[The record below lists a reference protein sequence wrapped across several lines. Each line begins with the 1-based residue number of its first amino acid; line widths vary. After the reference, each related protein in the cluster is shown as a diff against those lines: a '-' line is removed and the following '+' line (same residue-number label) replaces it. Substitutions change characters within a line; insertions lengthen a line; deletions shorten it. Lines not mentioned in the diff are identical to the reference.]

1 MQNYYDLLGVSR
13 DASPR
18 VITSAYRRLARQ
30 NHPDLRG
37 STDIMSQLNEGYSI
51 LLDPERRAVL
61 DAQYEEMQ
69 QDGEVNAEATVV
81 DGYLDSRSE
90 SFSASF
96 KRQHE
101 SLTQRYQSHPLAE
114 GDMARQH
121 LQTIGTPMDI
131 FLTSPLPGLQS
142 IIQGDFTIDKVR
154 RITLYAEQAPDMQLP
169 ILLNFFQ
176 SVAYRRATWQA
187 FTQDWKHIAEGHGEA
202 EINSLLSRFEGE
214 EKTAAEVES
223 TRQQFIQEDANSTM
237 GRELN
242 AKLREARL
250 LHRYETDI
258 NAYFHEQSIRDTAY
272 QVLNWIPALAGRVD
286 KEVLINLFMR
296 AALLFQLSS
305 FNAGSANERMADENL
320 SLQLLMTAYTFAHD
334 MAPYFELSTL
344 VTILKCLSAHTYVL
358 PEMKNIFEALTHR
371 VDVLVDV
378 FPFYTSV
385 ESNIDISNHH
395 RETVFWMR
403 RYLNAL
409 LEKALTNPQTLFI
422 PKEKVLYYGYEG
434 LLKNWLTPISYPEVT
449 IQLRLNLMLALLA
462 KNGHRD
468 FNHVTQLL
476 SAPSVFVDRDEDGWM
491 RRDRGLPVP
500 NLPALGQF
508 KSLDGMEFNPD
519 TGEIKFQLTPWR
531 SGMPAHDKL
540 FTLADL
546 GTLFSKHLG
555 AAFFSL
561 DPADPDMQY
570 HPFNQMRF
578 APAVL
583 EGTSLI
589 QTMFLTDYVLKFLTV
604 SQEVQGQAPFA
615 FRSVNTLL
623 EGLPAHLKA
632 IVHDFHAA
640 PQHKHAVHRFWI
652 EATAANY
659 AMNTTGYNYSQVT
672 QVVVPEVKM
681 VVKKHAM
688 ERDAYGNLMD
698 TEKEDEGWPLIIFQR
713 GQYRNLQEA
722 LRTLEGDA
730 IIFFKR
736 EGATWVTV
744 WEDEELSTDILLPEE
759 SRASFLLLKQT
770 CGSTGK
776 IEINTKNA
784 SSIYALTRQVT
795 RILGKAHRFSSEYVF
810 AESLTEHYQE
820 FSQYFPEFA
829 RLRAFSQIMIFVRL
843 LEPVYEKNKAE
854 ITGIEE
860 RLSDVAF
867 WNNAR
872 SEAEANRRANER
884 SYQTQYASGKAEN
897 KRTIQEKFTTFRRE
911 ISESVLYTG
920 QSSRL
925 QAMANQVR
933 TLTQDSPQIKEMVD
947 ANYQENEKQ
956 CIRQHGSAVW
966 NRSKEGIRQ
975 QLQAMRSQWVKEGN
989 EAIKNGLIESFT
1001 SALPSESSWTIQ
1013 RFVSRMMDYG
1023 DVSEL
1028 ATLLARNEYN
1038 KILTE
1043 IASSYPF
1050 SVSTNEIKS
1059 ILESRGSVDDLAERL
1074 TTWQF
1079 SALSPQ
1085 AQEIYQRHLASIR
1098 EAKSELRRQL
1108 ASRKLLGEN
1117 LVALGANAEHDF
1129 DIQRSEEAK
1138 LWIPASIHQDTEDGH
1153 HRLVYG
1159 GVSLT
1164 PKVEAMDSASGKIL
1178 IQEVFSSS
1186 RVREPKTS
1194 QEVMTGQN
1202 FLQENPPGKLAELAQ
1217 EQWAAEER
1225 ARILA
1230 EEQARRLK
1238 QEADERARQQRI
1250 VDERRQAEERER
1262 IRQREE
1268 RKAMFIGQGDVQS
1281 NVRSGRSAVS
1291 MLNAQV
1297 VNQTV
1302 ALSERLSSGGTGI
1315 NAFNQTSR
1323 DDARDTLV
1331 EGFGIILEEDQLFH
1345 QYITDAQGNT
1355 QSHLRVIFY
1364 PADGQQGWPAI
1375 TAADYLIQRARSL
1388 GRDDLIR
1395 KLKDKGIQE
1404 SSGTQGDALTSR
1416 LIEDRYNR
1424 LRTIITGAAP
1434 YYAGTESYNRTVIFR
1449 DTVNSILQEYKSR
1462 IFSWRSNTSKEFI
1475 RKWTQLTSAQQT
1487 AGKLDRLVFA
1497 ISELMQEKNNVA
1509 GKSRLRDSLLKFW
1522 HTGLYLMAGE
1532 ERFIDKLIEES
1543 SRFLSTPLYP
1553 VEMRAS
1559 HPQSQDTVGS
1569 YLLRVLVE
1577 RKNTTKIAALLTK
1590 GIEPPIDVIL
1600 PKGLQSFGERN
1611 RIVERQRQWELQRQ
1625 SEIQRQRE
1633 EQQREAEA
1641 ERVRQQQLATE
1652 KLKQQEKQEQERK
1665 LAEEQR
1671 QEKDKQR
1678 EIQRQQAEERQREE
1692 ERIRQL
1698 SPEEKKREERRA
1710 KKQQQ
1715 ERDKKLIED
1724 RLIVLK
1730 RWSSQQP
1737 VARVEEKADVQ
1748 QSEGPVNQ
1756 EKQAIEQS
1764 NMTWFEHREKRR
1776 EEQKRASALEKQSVS
1791 LNREEATVGG
1801 NDGGDSSGTESS
1813 DEGSVVSL
1821 GDSKVTMYKR
1831 KKVKGHSLHNMSDA
1845 LRHNVVLAL
1854 QEAGILD
1861 HDEELTEEAV
1871 RRSEPAMKEGRLL
1884 VNKTV
1889 EAELT
1894 KNGSHI
1900 GSWEK
1905 RKTQTIEISTGQCI
1919 QIHFYKN
1926 KVTNEINY
1934 NHRDFKVKNPVSAT
1948 MTDGKKYKESELD
1961 LLLNSRKLK

>member
-18 VITSAYRRLARQ
+18 VITSAYRRLAHQ
-30 NHPDLRG
+30 NHPDRRG
-37 STDIMSQLNEGYSI
+37 STDIMSQLNAGYSI
-51 LLDPERRAVL
+51 LLDPERRAVF

-69 QDGEVNAEATVV
+69 QAGDANAEAVV
-81 DGYLDSRSE
+81 VEGYLDSRSE

-101 SLTQRYQSHPLAE
+101 VLAQRYQSHPLVQE
-114 GDMARQH
+114 NIARQH
-121 LQTIGTPMDI
+121 LQTMSAPTDI

-142 IIQGDFTIDKVR
+142 ILRGDFTIDKVR
-154 RITLYAEQAPDMQLP
+154 RMTMYAEQAPDAQLP

-176 SVAYRRATWQA
+176 SVAYRRAAWKA

-223 TRQQFIQEDANSTM
+223 TRQQFIQEDSNSNM
-237 GRELN
+237 GRALN

-258 NAYFHEQSIRDTAY
+258 NTYFREQSVRDTAY

-305 FNAGSANERMADENL
+305 FNSGSANERMADENL
-320 SLQLLMTAYTFAHD
+320 SLQLLMTAYSFAHD

-344 VTILKCLSAHTYVL
+344 VTILKCLSAHTYAL
-358 PEMKNIFEALTHR
+358 PEMKAIFEALTHR
-371 VDVLVDV
+371 VEVLVDV
-378 FPFYTSV
+378 FPFYTPV

-409 LEKALTNPQTLFI
+409 LEKAQTNPATLLI

-434 LLKNWLTPISYPEVT
+434 LLKNWLTSVNDPEVT
-449 IQLRLNLMLALLA
+449 AQLRLNLMLALLD
-462 KNGHRD
+462 KNGHRNFD
-468 FNHVTQLL
+468 HVTQLL
-476 SAPSVFVDRDEDGWM
+476 SAPSVFVDRDEEGWM

-508 KSLDGMEFNPD
+508 KSLDGMEFNPS

-531 SGMPAHDKL
+531 SGMATHDKL

-546 GTLFSKHLG
+546 GTLFSNHLG

-578 APAVL
+578 APAAL

-623 EGLPAHLKA
+623 EGLPEHLQA
-632 IVHDFHAA
+632 IVHDFHAS

-652 EATAANY
+652 EATTANY

-688 ERDAYGNLMD
+688 KRDAYGNLMD
-698 TEKEDEGWPLIIFQR
+698 TENDEEGWSIYIDSLDAPVNEYSLALEERAIAFITQNNQVKVHFWDEKEFSPEIILSR
-713 GQYRNLQEA
+713 DEA
-722 LRTLEGDA
+722 TQWLTELNQQTRDA
-730 IIFFKR
+730 H
-736 EGATWVTV
+736 
-744 WEDEELSTDILLPEE
+744 
-759 SRASFLLLKQT
+759 
-770 CGSTGK
+770 GK
-776 IEINTKNA
+776 IVKTNQNAQLIYTVTKQ
-784 SSIYALTRQVT
+784 IT
-795 RILGKAHRFSSEYVF
+795 GRFNRPHHFSPEYIF
-810 AESLTEHYQE
+810 AQSLTEHYNE

-829 RLRAFSQIMIFVRL
+829 RLRAFSQMMIFVRL

-860 RLSDVAF
+860 RLNDVSF

-884 SYQTQYASGKAEN
+884 SYQIQYTSGKAEN
-897 KRTIQEKFTTFRRE
+897 KRKIQEQFATFRKE
-911 ISESVLYTG
+911 ISESVLYAG

-925 QAMANQVR
+925 QAMADQVR
-933 TLTQDSPQIKEMVD
+933 TLTQDSPPIKEMVD
-947 ANYQENEKQ
+947 ENYKENERRCLQ
-956 CIRQHGSAVW
+956 QHGTAVW

-975 QLQAMRSQWVKEGN
+975 QLQAMRSQWVREGN
-989 EAIKNGLIESFT
+989 EARKTALIQSLT
-1001 SALPSESSWTIQ
+1001 SILPSESSWTIE

-1059 ILESRGSVDDLAERL
+1059 ILESGGSVEDLAESL

-1079 SALSPQ
+1079 SALSSQ
-1085 AQEIYQRHLASIR
+1085 AQEIYQGHLASISD
-1098 EAKSELRRQL
+1098 AKSELRRQL

-1129 DIQRSEEAK
+1129 NIARSEEAR
-1138 LWIPASIHQDTEDGH
+1138 LWIPASIHQEAEDGH

-1164 PKVEAMDSASGKIL
+1164 PKIEAMDSASGKTL

-1186 RVREPKTS
+1186 RVRELKTS
-1194 QEVMTGQN
+1194 QEVMKSRN
-1202 FLQENPPGKLAELAQ
+1202 FLQENQPGKLAELAQ

-1230 EEQARRLK
+1230 EERRLEEERQREIQRQQEEARKFEEARQKEIQRKQVEEQRIKAEEEKARRLK

-1268 RKAMFIGQGDVQS
+1268 RKTTFIEQGDVQS
-1281 NVRSGRSAVS
+1281 NVRSGGSAVS
-1291 MLNAQV
+1291 TINTQV

-1302 ALSERLSSGGTGI
+1302 ALSERIVSGGAGF
-1315 NAFNQTSR
+1315 NALNQTSR
-1323 DDARDTLV
+1323 DDAKDTLV
-1331 EGFGIILEEDQLFH
+1331 EGLGIILEEDQLFH

-1355 QSHLRVIFY
+1355 RRHLAAVFY
-1364 PADGQQGWPAI
+1364 PADRQQGWPAI
-1375 TAADYLIQRARSL
+1375 TTTDYLIRRAKSL
-1388 GRDDLIR
+1388 GRDDLIQ

-1404 SSGTQGDALTSR
+1404 SGGTQGEGGALASR
-1416 LIEDRYNR
+1416 LIGDRYNR

-1434 YYAGTESYNRTVIFR
+1434 YYTGTESYNRAVIFR
-1449 DTVNSILQEYKSR
+1449 DTVNSLLQEYKSR
-1462 IFSWRSNTSKEFI
+1462 IFSWHSKTSSAFI
-1475 RKWTQLTSAQQT
+1475 KKWTRLSSTQKTS
-1487 AGKLDRLVFA
+1487 GKLDRLVFA
-1497 ISELMQEKNNVA
+1497 MSELMQEKNNVA
-1509 GKSRLRDSLLKFW
+1509 GESRLRDSLLKLW

-1532 ERFIDKLIEES
+1532 ERFVDQMIQENP
-1543 SRFLSTPLYP
+1543 RFLSTPLYP
-1553 VEMRAS
+1553 VEIRTS

-1569 YLLRVLVE
+1569 YLLRILVE
-1577 RKNTTKIAALLTK
+1577 RKNTIKVAALLTK
-1590 GIEPPIDVIL
+1590 GIEPPVDVIL
-1600 PKGLQSFGERN
+1600 PKGLQSIGEKN
-1611 RIVERQRQWELQRQ
+1611 RAERVLRQVEKRKQEKQRQQVVQRY
-1625 SEIQRQRE
+1625 RE
-1633 EQQREAEA
+1633 EQQRISAEV
-1641 ERVRQQQLATE
+1641 ERVRQKKTPHKKAGLIRTQSAPANR
-1652 KLKQQEKQEQERK
+1652 RK
-1665 LAEEQR
+1665 
-1671 QEKDKQR
+1671 
-1678 EIQRQQAEERQREE
+1678 
-1692 ERIRQL
+1692 
-1698 SPEEKKREERRA
+1698 
-1710 KKQQQ
+1710 
-1715 ERDKKLIED
+1715 
-1724 RLIVLK
+1724 
-1730 RWSSQQP
+1730 
-1737 VARVEEKADVQ
+1737 
-1748 QSEGPVNQ
+1748 
-1756 EKQAIEQS
+1756 
-1764 NMTWFEHREKRR
+1764 
-1776 EEQKRASALEKQSVS
+1776 
-1791 LNREEATVGG
+1791 GG
-1801 NDGGDSSGTESS
+1801 YSSGEDSDTSS
-1813 DEGSVVSL
+1813 VASL
-1821 GDSKVTMYKR
+1821 TNNVATLFKR
-1831 KKVKGHSLHNMSDA
+1831 KKFVRIPNGKKAYQTYTNESLAARKQVELGCRLYRVGKLGRSAGPEGQYWSLKIPTDLNKYSKEYGIPPENQDFEFLESAVLKPGAGFITREAPGVAHNA
-1845 LRHNVVLAL
+1845 GGAIEVVINSL
-1854 QEAGILD
+1854 ESTI
-1861 HDEELTEEAV
+1861 EYF
-1871 RRSEPAMKEGRLL
+1871 SMP
-1884 VNKTV
+1884 
-1889 EAELT
+1889 
-1894 KNGSHI
+1894 
-1900 GSWEK
+1900 WEK
-1905 RKTQTIEISTGQCI
+1905 NDDSIKPRII
-1919 QIHFYKN
+1919 
-1926 KVTNEINY
+1926 
-1934 NHRDFKVKNPVSAT
+1934 
-1948 MTDGKKYKESELD
+1948 
-1961 LLLNSRKLK
+1961 